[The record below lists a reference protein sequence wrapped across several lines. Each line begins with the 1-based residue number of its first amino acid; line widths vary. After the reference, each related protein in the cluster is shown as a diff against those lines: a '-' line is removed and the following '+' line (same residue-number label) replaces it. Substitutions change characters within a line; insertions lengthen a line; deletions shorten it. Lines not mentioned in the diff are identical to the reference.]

1 MFKKLLA
8 PAATTP
14 LVSFG
19 LLVLRLW
26 FGVMMVTFH
35 GWVKVS
41 NFADL
46 SQRFSDPY
54 NLSRPVSLSLSI
66 VAEFVCA
73 SLIAMGAFTRV
84 AAVVLAGNM
93 TTAFIFSHGLRLSGP
108 GNGELAFLY
117 LGAFLVLLIVGAG
130 RFSVDRVLFGRGR

>member
-14 LVSFG
+14 LVSVG
-19 LLVLRLW
+19 LLLLRLW
-26 FGVMMVTFH
+26 FGLMMVTFH
-35 GWVKVS
+35 GWVKIS
-41 NFADL
+41 TFAQL
-46 SQRFSDPY
+46 SERFSDPY

-66 VAEFVCA
+66 VAELICA
-73 SLIAMGAFTRV
+73 ALIALGAFTRP

-93 TTAFIFSHGLRLSGP
+93 ITAFVFSHGMRLSGP

-117 LGAFLVLLIVGAG
+117 LGAFLTLLVVGAG
-130 RFSVDRVLFGRGR
+130 RFSVDKALFGRGR